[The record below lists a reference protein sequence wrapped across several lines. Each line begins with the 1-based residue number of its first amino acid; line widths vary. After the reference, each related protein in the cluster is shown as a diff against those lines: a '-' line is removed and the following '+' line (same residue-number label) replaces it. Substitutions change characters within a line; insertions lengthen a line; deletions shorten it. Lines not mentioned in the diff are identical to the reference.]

1 MKIAMIGHKHLNPLE
16 GGIEKVVYEQS
27 IRMAARGHQVICYD
41 RGSKGLYDAD
51 YEAKGLKEY
60 KGVRIV
66 TIPTV
71 KGAAEVFLYSFLAT
85 VRAVLDGCDV
95 LCFHASGSCN
105 MIPIGKLFRRRCIG
119 LIHGIDSRRD
129 KWHGFAVKYLER
141 GEKIAATKAHAC
153 LVLSEHDRQYF
164 KEKYG
169 VNTIRFANGV
179 TKPKHEAPDLIKE
192 QFGLTEGSYIL
203 ALSRITPEK
212 GLHYL
217 IEAYRKVDSEKKLV
231 IAGGMDSPEYEKQLR
246 DLASGDSRLIF
257 AGFVKGRQ
265 KAELYSNAY
274 LYCMPSNLE
283 GMANTLLE
291 GMAYGNCCLLS
302 DIDENKEPA
311 GDHAVYFHK
320 GDVEDLRSQLTDL
333 LWHPETVE
341 QYRKNA
347 ADYVCERY
355 NWDLITDQMLDIMTG
370 NRIADYMDYMPGN
383 GNAI

>member
-1 MKIAMIGHKHLNPLE
+1 MKIAMIGHKRFNPLE

-27 IRMAARGHQVICYD
+27 IRMAARGHKVICYD
-41 RGSKGLYDAD
+41 RGGKGLYDTD

-71 KGAAEVFLYSFLAT
+71 KGAAEVPLYSFLA
-85 VRAVLDGCDV
+85 VFRAVIDGCDV
-95 LCFHASGSCN
+95 ICFHGSGSCN
-105 MIPIGKLFRRRCIG
+105 MIPIGRLFRKRCIG

-129 KWHGFAVKYLER
+129 KWHGFAVKYLEH
-141 GEKIAATKAHAC
+141 GEKTAAKMANAC

-169 VNTIRFANGV
+169 ADTIRFANGV
-179 TKPKHEAPDLIKE
+179 AKPERKSPDIIQQKH
-192 QFGLTEGSYIL
+192 GLTEGSYIL

-217 IEAYRKVDSEKKLV
+217 IEAYRDVASEKKLV
-231 IAGGMDSPEYEKQLR
+231 IAGGMDSPDYEKQLR
-246 DLASGDSRLIF
+246 DLADGDPRVMF
-257 AGFVKGRQ
+257 AGFVKGQ
-265 KAELYSNAY
+265 EKAELYSNAY

-291 GMAYGNCCLLS
+291 AMAYGNCCLLS
-302 DIDENKEPA
+302 DIAENKEPA
-311 GDHAVYFHK
+311 GDHALYFHK
-320 GDVEDLRSQLTDL
+320 GDAAGLRSQLADL
-333 LWHPETVE
+333 VKSPETVE
-341 QYRKNA
+341 RYRRTA

-355 NWDLITDQMLDIMTG
+355 NWDLITDQMLDIFSG
-370 NRIADYMDYMPGN
+370 KRSADYAEYMPRN
-383 GNAI
+383 GIAL